1 MAAQRQLLKE
11 ESALGNDSD
20 NCFLGHLGLETSV
33 GGRTRRDN
41 GHEEEMK
48 DLEVCERETINSF
61 PALILQTLFL
71 KSENFSLFSVVYT
84 GENIKVAVFPGVTS
98 VHPASPA
105 TLPTNPPEARSSP
118 CLNPPQPLC
127 PPRSTTEGGSVLEPG
142 YLGSSGQWDMMR
154 PQKGS
159 ISGDLSSGSSKYQLH
174 SKPTEGLGPAK
185 EALGPC
191 ALPPP
196 AQQSR
201 SETCCSE
208 LHTSVDQ
215 GEVGDEPV
223 ASPQDPAAL
232 PVNGH
237 RRPGPAAKGRSDRS
251 TATPCRVTL
260 GLEPLCPPRSTTE
273 GGSVL
278 EPGYLGS
285 SGQWDMMRPQKGSI
299 SGDLSSGSSKYQLTS
314 KPTGMDMLSIPH
326 TQLETD
332 CYGSRGSSTE
342 KAPSSTSSSLPSEEE
357 KSWIV
362 STDRDL
368 RRNPSPVA

>member
-1 MAAQRQLLKE
+1 MIQITAYLVTWAW
-11 ESALGNDSD
+11 N
-20 NCFLGHLGLETSV
+20 HL

-41 GHEEEMK
+41 GHEEELK
-48 DLEVCERETINSF
+48 DLEVCEKRIK
-61 PALILQTLFL
+61 QH
-71 KSENFSLFSVVYT
+71 VVYT
-84 GENIKVAVFPGVTS
+84 GENIKVAIFPSVTS

-105 TLPTNPPEARSSP
+105 TLPTNPPEGRSSP

-127 PPRSTTEGGSVLEPG
+127 PLRSTTERSRILEPG

-174 SKPTEGLGPAK
+174 SKPTEADLLEEHLG
-185 EALGPC
+185 EIWNLYQHLEESIC
-191 ALPPP
+191 INDCLWD
-196 AQQSR
+196 QLEHRQSR

-260 GLEPLCPPRSTTE
+260 GLESNVDVSPLALKIVWSF
-273 GGSVL
+273 SVT
-278 EPGYLGS
+278 
-285 SGQWDMMRPQKGSI
+285 RI
-299 SGDLSSGSSKYQLTS
+299 
-314 KPTGMDMLSIPH
+314 
-326 TQLETD
+326 
-332 CYGSRGSSTE
+332 
-342 KAPSSTSSSLPSEEE
+342 
-357 KSWIV
+357 
-362 STDRDL
+362 
-368 RRNPSPVA
+368 

>member
-48 DLEVCERETINSF
+48 DLEVCEKRNK
-61 PALILQTLFL
+61 QH
-71 KSENFSLFSVVYT
+71 VVYT
-84 GENIKVAVFPGVTS
+84 GENIKAAIFPSVTS

-127 PPRSTTEGGSVLEPG
+127 PLRSTVERGRILEPG

-174 SKPTEGLGPAK
+174 SKPTDQTRSGPQNPDFSSIRNLFIRCLLTTVPWSCDWHVLEPEGLGPAK

-208 LHTSVDQ
+208 LHTSVDH
-215 GEVGDEPV
+215 GEVGNEPV

-260 GLEPLCPPRSTTE
+260 GLESNVDVSPLALKIVWAF
-273 GGSVL
+273 SVT
-278 EPGYLGS
+278 
-285 SGQWDMMRPQKGSI
+285 RI
-299 SGDLSSGSSKYQLTS
+299 
-314 KPTGMDMLSIPH
+314 
-326 TQLETD
+326 
-332 CYGSRGSSTE
+332 
-342 KAPSSTSSSLPSEEE
+342 
-357 KSWIV
+357 
-362 STDRDL
+362 
-368 RRNPSPVA
+368 

>member
-1 MAAQRQLLKE
+1 
-11 ESALGNDSD
+11 
-20 NCFLGHLGLETSV
+20 
-33 GGRTRRDN
+33 
-41 GHEEEMK
+41 
-48 DLEVCERETINSF
+48 
-61 PALILQTLFL
+61 
-71 KSENFSLFSVVYT
+71 
-84 GENIKVAVFPGVTS
+84 VTS
-98 VHPASPA
+98 VHRASPA

-127 PPRSTTEGGSVLEPG
+127 PPRSTTELGRILEPG

-159 ISGDLSSGSSKYQLH
+159 ISGDLSSGSSMCQLH
-174 SKPTEGLGPAK
+174 SKPTEADLLEEHLG
-185 EALGPC
+185 EIWNLYQHLEESIC
-191 ALPPP
+191 INDCLWD
-196 AQQSR
+196 QLEHRQSR

-208 LHTSVDQ
+208 LHTSVDH

-251 TATPCRVTL
+251 TATHCRV
-260 GLEPLCPPRSTTE
+260 GHP
-273 GGSVL
+273 GS
-278 EPGYLGS
+278 
-285 SGQWDMMRPQKGSI
+285 R
-299 SGDLSSGSSKYQLTS
+299 
-314 KPTGMDMLSIPH
+314 GMDMLSIPH